1 MHRQIFQ
8 ELYETIFRMNTSI
21 RAKVVC
27 LENIAHEDERFQ
39 SWLVVGITR
48 NALKALAE
56 VDFSVGKAKIKRAH
70 KVSRKDRGE
79 RLFNPSQPVSNA
91 YDFFFSRDSVIL
103 TTSAENG
110 KEGHAHWS
118 EIFNLDLSDLHPSR
132 TPYSALKSK
141 AEIERVKALYA
152 KIFHTPTASK

>member
-1 MHRQIFQ
+1 MRSQIFQ
-8 ELYETIFRMNTSI
+8 QLYETIFAMDTCV

-39 SWLVVGITR
+39 SWCVVGITK
-48 NALKALAE
+48 NALEALAV

-70 KVSRKDRGE
+70 KVSRKDRGDT
-79 RLFNPSQPVSNA
+79 LFNQPQPVPNA

-118 EIFNLDLSDLHPSR
+118 EIINLDLSDLHPSR

-141 AEIERVKALYA
+141 AEIQRVKALHA
-152 KIFHTPTASK
+152 EIFNKPTASK